1 VLPYCAK
8 TILAALVC
16 EYQKAGERE
25 VIYWAFE
32 DVVKGGK
39 LSCAFKTSCGG
50 ADIATMVHSE
60 VVDMILIVRISEEED
75 FVFPLKVEDFFGVC
89 LKKHLKL

>member
-1 VLPYCAK
+1 MFCFPAP
-8 TILAALVC
+8 
-16 EYQKAGERE
+16 
-25 VIYWAFE
+25 
-32 DVVKGGK
+32 VKIGIAP
-39 LSCAFKTSCGG
+39 LCCGG

-89 LKKHLKL
+89 LKRHVKL